1 MLYIFTTSRPRVI
14 GWQTLMFSQRIKLK
28 PFIGRSIIGNKAK
41 INHPE
46 NRVPAQQQLDVG
58 LQCPFWAERQVNRQ

>member
-28 PFIGRSIIGNKAK
+28 PFIQRSIIGDKAK
-41 INHPE
+41 INHRE
-46 NRVPAQQQLDVG
+46 NQVPAQQQLVVS
-58 LQCPFWAERQVNRQ
+58 FWAERQVNRQ